1 MFFICCRWTSPDEL
15 YGITKNFVNVRSGG
29 RSGGLYEPIDIR
41 EVSTFDLHKKKYHA
55 AGFFRFSPLTINV
68 MLLLCFPSVK
78 IYASYKETFPS
89 SRMLEVWVFSL
100 HVVRCFLDEYN
111 IF

>member
-15 YGITKNFVNVRSGG
+15 YGITKNFVDV

-55 AGFFRFSPLTINV
+55 AGFFRFSP
-68 MLLLCFPSVK
+68 LLLCFPSVK